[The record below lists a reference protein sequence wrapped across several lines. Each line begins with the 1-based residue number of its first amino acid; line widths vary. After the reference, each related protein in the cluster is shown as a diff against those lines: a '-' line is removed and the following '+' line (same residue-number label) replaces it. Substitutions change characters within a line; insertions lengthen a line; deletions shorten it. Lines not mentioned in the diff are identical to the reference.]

1 MRKRFNFYT
10 RRVNIGRKIVLS
22 NRCKFNMIS
31 TKIVFR
37 ARNEMDDEDKE
48 REIVNNFCIGHDRLP
63 TNQEL
68 EELDKR

>member
-1 MRKRFNFYT
+1 MQIQYDIKKNF
-10 RRVNIGRKIVLS
+10 
-22 NRCKFNMIS
+22 
-31 TKIVFR
+31 FR